1 MSSLDQVLANF
12 DFHLDKNK
20 IAQAPAIPRDH
31 SKLLLVNRQQNSI
44 KDSIF
49 YQITDYLGDNDVLVL
64 NETKVF
70 PARLLGKKETGGK
83 VELLLLKQLSNNFW
97 EAISKPGLKEGQR
110 LFFLRRESKKA
121 LQNGFLE
128 LADLEKLE
136 AVVVKREANSAKVEV
151 EFNKSGINLLEE
163 IDACGIMPLP
173 PYIHSKQSENEIRD
187 EYQTVFAK
195 HIGSAAAPTA
205 GLHFTGEVFAKLL
218 EKGVQIEKVTLHVG
232 LGTFA
237 KLTEENI
244 KNKTL
249 HHEFY
254 QIDQETVE
262 RLNQAKKSGKRII
275 AVGTTSTRTLE
286 AAVLESQS
294 KEDLVAGARDTNIFI
309 DPPYQFNFVDALI
322 TNFHL
327 PQSSLLMLVS
337 ALVSHPNTEEKFT
350 NFQDSLLGKA
360 YQHALDNDYR
370 FFSFGDAMFIS

>member
-254 QIDQETVE
+254 QMDQETVE

>member
-1 MSSLDQVLANF
+1 MVMSSLDQVLANF

-195 HIGSAAAPTA
+195 HIGSAAAPT
-205 GLHFTGEVFAKLL
+205 
-218 EKGVQIEKVTLHVG
+218 
-232 LGTFA
+232 
-237 KLTEENI
+237 
-244 KNKTL
+244 
-249 HHEFY
+249 
-254 QIDQETVE
+254 
-262 RLNQAKKSGKRII
+262 
-275 AVGTTSTRTLE
+275 STRTLE